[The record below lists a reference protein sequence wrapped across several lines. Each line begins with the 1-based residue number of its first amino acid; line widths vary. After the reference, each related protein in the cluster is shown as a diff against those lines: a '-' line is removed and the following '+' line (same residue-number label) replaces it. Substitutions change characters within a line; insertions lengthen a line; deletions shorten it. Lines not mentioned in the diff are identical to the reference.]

1 MAFEAATQARE
12 CMSAKTLMIQGT
24 GSGVGKSIITAA
36 LCRAFYRE
44 GHKVAPF
51 KAQNMSLNSYVTE
64 DGGEIGRAQVFQA
77 EACGIAP
84 HVTMN
89 PILLKPSADNNSQV
103 IVMGKVMGQ
112 RNAKDYYSD
121 RPNFIKEVAG
131 AFDSLKNQYE
141 LIVLEGAGSP
151 AEINLRQHDMVN
163 MAMAEMADAPV
174 LIVGDID
181 RGGVFAWMKGTL
193 DLLSEAE
200 QKRVHGFII
209 NQFRGDIDLLKP
221 GIEQF
226 EEMTGKPILGVI
238 PFDAELFVDEEDAIP
253 HHSSPLVSHGQGV
266 IDVAIVQLPRIA
278 NFTDFSPLV
287 SDPGVAVRY
296 VRSPVQAG
304 SPDLLILPGTKNT
317 IGDMQFIQSMGW
329 DTYIQCLHK
338 EGGLILGICG
348 GFQMMGTHLSD
359 PYHIESKIEEIE
371 GLGFIQATTVMDQEK
386 VTRRRIIPT
395 LTSSVFEAGL
405 EVDGYEIHSGRTHFQ
420 KEYPLLFQPANGEC
434 SYSLGLSNEAGNV
447 IGTYLHG
454 FLDNDSIREAFLNYV
469 RKKRNLPQPEE
480 KFYYREFRSRQ
491 LERLADLVTQSIDMN
506 EVKRI
511 IGL

>member
-1 MAFEAATQARE
+1 
-12 CMSAKTLMIQGT
+12 MSAKTLMIQGT

-64 DGGEIGRAQVFQA
+64 DGGEIGRAQVYQA

-84 HVTMN
+84 TVAMN

-103 IVMGKVMGQ
+103 IVMGKVVGQ
-112 RNAKDYYSD
+112 RNAKDYYAD
-121 RPNFIKEVAG
+121 RPNYVKEVAQ
-131 AFDSLKNQYE
+131 AFDTLKNQYQ
-141 LIVLEGAGSP
+141 LIIMEGAGSP
-151 AEINLRQHDMVN
+151 AEINLRQYDMVN

-174 LIVGDID
+174 LIIGDID

-200 QKRVHGFII
+200 RQRVRGFII
-209 NQFRGDIDLLKP
+209 NRFRGDLDLLKP
-221 GIEQF
+221 GVTQF
-226 EEMTGKPILGVI
+226 EEMTGKPVLGVI

-253 HHSSPLVSHGQGV
+253 HHSSPFVNSHPSV
-266 IDVAIVQLPRIA
+266 VDIAIIQLPHIA

-317 IGDMQFIQSMGW
+317 IGDLQFMQDMGW
-329 DTYIQCLHK
+329 DQFARSFHQ
-338 EGGLILGICG
+338 EGGLILGLCG
-348 GFQMMGTHLSD
+348 GFQMLGTRLFD
-359 PYHIESKIEEIE
+359 PHQVESTIGEIE
-371 GLGFIQATTVMDQEK
+371 GLGFIASTTTMENKK
-386 VTRRRIIPT
+386 VTERRIRPT
-395 LTSSVFEAGL
+395 LSSAVFKKGL
-405 EVDGYEIHSGRTHFQ
+405 EVDGYEIHSGHTKFE
-420 KEYPLLFQPANGEC
+420 KEYPLLFEAAEGDCP
-434 SYSLGLSNEAGNV
+434 YSLGLCNEEGNI

-454 FLDNDSIREAFLNYV
+454 FLDNDPIREAFLNYV
-469 RKKRNLPQPEE
+469 RKQRDLPDPLES
-480 KFYYREFRSRQ
+480 FNYRKFRSRQ
-491 LERLADLVTQSIDMN
+491 LDRLADLVTQSINMN